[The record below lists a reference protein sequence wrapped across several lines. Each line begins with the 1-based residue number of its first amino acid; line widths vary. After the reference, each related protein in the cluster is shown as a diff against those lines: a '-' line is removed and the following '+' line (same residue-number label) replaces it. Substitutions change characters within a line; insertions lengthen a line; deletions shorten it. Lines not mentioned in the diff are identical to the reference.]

1 MYKVMIVEDE
11 WLVREGLKQTIPW
24 EQVGCELVGEAGD
37 GITALERIES
47 LQPDILLSDIRMPG
61 LSGIELAQRITE
73 RLPKLKI
80 VFLTGFDDFV
90 IAQKAIKLGAADFI
104 LKPTNPDEL
113 MEVFGRIKAK
123 LDEERANREQ
133 SERLELSL
141 VIGQPFIM
149 EKLLYDMMLEHAGT
163 FEFELFEEYCL
174 QDNKTVGA
182 YRIVLLNAAIPEAE
196 RAKTSRTEQWLTAS
210 AAVERLTS
218 FPMVRIGKSVYA
230 LLANRSTERTD
241 MTPVLS
247 LLTDLARMW
256 EGHVS
261 VGVSTLHDGAAT
273 IAQAYEEALQA
284 IYGTLWSG
292 GSPLVWY
299 DELDR
304 ESPSLITAA
313 PSPIDISLTEL
324 IKRGTQE
331 SIEEHIARWKS
342 HWLLQ
347 LSQDIQERSRFF
359 EWLVAL
365 YSSLLKD
372 EELKH
377 IGLDPQ
383 LLLSPLE
390 ESESPDRQLTRL
402 RGMLIEWQRR
412 YKGQGRD
419 GGGFE
424 QIEAFIRQHYSE
436 DITLQEIADRHH
448 MSESHFSRLFKQH
461 VGSSFL
467 EYLTNVRVQ
476 KAKELLVNPKLKI
489 YEVAVSVGYQ
499 DSRYFSQIYRK
510 YTGETPTEFRKRLG
524 IEFIPL

>member
-37 GITALERIES
+37 GLAALELIQS
-47 LQPDILLSDIRMPG
+47 LKPDIVLSDIRMPG
-61 LSGIELAQRITE
+61 LDGIELAERISGQ
-73 RLPKLKI
+73 LPKLKI

-90 IAQKAIKLGAADFI
+90 IAQKAIKLGAADFV

-113 MEVFGRIKAK
+113 LEVFGRIKAK
-123 LDEERANREQ
+123 LDEERATREQ

-149 EKLLYDMMLEHAGT
+149 EKLLYDMMLDHAGT
-163 FEFELFEEYCL
+163 FEFELFNEYCF
-174 QDNKTVGA
+174 QDKKTVGA
-182 YRIVLLNAAIPEAE
+182 YYVVLLNADIPETE
-196 RAKTSRTEQWLTAS
+196 RAKASRTEQWQTVS
-210 AAVERLTS
+210 TAVEKLTS
-218 FPMVRIGKSVYA
+218 FPMVRVGKSVYA
-230 LLANRSTERTD
+230 LLVNQLTQRAD
-241 MTPVLS
+241 MAPTLS
-247 LLTDLARMW
+247 LLVNLPQMW
-256 EGHVS
+256 DGHFS
-261 VGVSTLHDGAAT
+261 IGISSRHHGVETMAE
-273 IAQAYEEALQA
+273 AYEEALQA
-284 IYGTLWSG
+284 LYGTLWIG
-292 GSPLVWY
+292 GSPLIWY
-299 DELDR
+299 EDMV
-304 ESPSLITAA
+304 SPSLFTLSA
-313 PSPIDISLTEL
+313 SPTELPLTEL
-324 IKRGTQE
+324 IKRGTPE
-331 SIEEHIARWKS
+331 SVEEHFARWKS

-347 LSQDIQERSRFF
+347 LGKGIQERARFF

-377 IGLDPQ
+377 IGLDPH

-390 ESESPDRQLTRL
+390 ESESPDQQLSRL
-402 RGMLIEWQRR
+402 RGMLLEWQRR

-419 GGGFE
+419 GGGFD
-424 QIEAFIRQHYSE
+424 QIEAYIRQHFSE
-436 DITLQEIADRHH
+436 DITLQDIADRHH

-461 VGSSFL
+461 VGSSYL
-467 EYLTNVRVQ
+467 EYLTKVRLQ
-476 KAKELLVNPKLKI
+476 KAKELLLNPKLKI
-489 YEVAVSVGYQ
+489 YEVAINVGYQ